1 MKQKV
6 FFLLVIFITNI
17 VNGQV
22 FNYQTDFKKLVEQSK
37 DSKSDNYYIKLKSEF
52 IDNGENFSK
61 EKVIALMA
69 GQTASELYNAYGMI
83 ELERNYQ
90 NADKFPSDT
99 IYKHSKELLQVY
111 PTNFSLNYGLWK
123 TYEKDADIVNAKKF
137 EERFKLIAESIL
149 STGNGTIEKPYF
161 VISPIDGQV
170 LIKLYFRKTIGM
182 MGSGRDKE
190 GNFIDILDMVDGE
203 NSKTLN
209 FIIDHSMKLFR
220 EELKENEG
228 KEIENKYELDE
239 NGKVILKTKE

>member
-6 FFLLVIFITNI
+6 FFLFVIFTTNI
-17 VNGQV
+17 VNGQD

-37 DSKSDNYYIKLKSEF
+37 DNKSDNYYIKLKSEF
-52 IDNGENFSK
+52 IENGENFSK

-69 GQTASELYNAYGMI
+69 GQTASEFYNAYGMI

-99 IYKHSKELLQVY
+99 IYKHSKDLLQVY

-190 GNFIDILDMVDGE
+190 GNFIDILDMVDGD

>member
-69 GQTASELYNAYGMI
+69 GQTASEFYNAYGMI

-123 TYEKDADIVNAKKF
+123 TYEKDADIVNAKQF

>member
-17 VNGQV
+17 VNGQD

-52 IDNGENFSK
+52 IENGENFSK

-69 GQTASELYNAYGMI
+69 GQTASEFYNAYGMI

-99 IYKHSKELLQVY
+99 IYRHSKELLQVY

-182 MGSGRDKE
+182 MGSGRDKQR
-190 GNFIDILDMVDGE
+190 NFIDILEMVDGE
-203 NSKTLN
+203 NSRTLN

>member
-6 FFLLVIFITNI
+6 FFLFVIFTTNI
-17 VNGQV
+17 VNGQD
-22 FNYQTDFKKLVEQSK
+22 FNYQTDFKKLVGQSK
-37 DSKSDNYYIKLKSEF
+37 DSKSDNYYKKLKSEF
-52 IDNGENFSK
+52 IENGENFSK

-69 GQTASELYNAYGMI
+69 GQTASEFYNAYGMI
-83 ELERNYQ
+83 DLERNYQ

-99 IYKHSKELLQVY
+99 IYKYSKDLLEIY

-123 TYEKDADIVNAKKF
+123 SYEKDADIVNAKKF
-137 EERFKLIAESIL
+137 EKRFKLIAESIL

-170 LIKLYFRKTIGM
+170 LIKLYFRKSIGM
-182 MGSGRDKE
+182 MGSGRDKQ
-190 GNFIDILDMVDGE
+190 GNFIDILDMVDGA

-209 FIIDHSMKLFR
+209 FVIDHSMQLFR